1 MGVCSSCESTAAI
14 SIASEVAPTSTA
26 KLVMDDGRLQE
37 FNRRVKVSEILR
49 QIHASR
55 EAGGRS
61 RRAFFVCDS
70 DEMRMEG
77 VLSALEAEA
86 ELKAGQLY
94 FLLPLSMLRRRLRPQ
109 DMAELAVKASSA
121 FIMSASGYAP
131 LVFPVA
137 GIESSS
143 RPRREVGKK
152 VRSGGR
158 RVKRGASRPYFN
170 LDLSV
175 IPEYLEEEEEDDD
188 DEEEEEEGGLL
199 IV

>member
-14 SIASEVAPTSTA
+14 SIASAAAPTSTA
-26 KLVMDDGRLQE
+26 KLVMEDGRLQE
-37 FNRRVKVSEILR
+37 FNRPVKVSEILR

-61 RRAFFVCDS
+61 RHAFFVCDA

-94 FLLPLSMLRRRLRPQ
+94 FLLPLSMMRRRLRPQ

-121 FIMSASGYAP
+121 LIMSASGYAP

-143 RPRREVGKK
+143 RSRREVGTKK

-158 RVKRGASRPYFN
+158 RVKRGASRLYFN

-175 IPEYLEEEEEDDD
+175 IPEYLEEEEDE
-188 DEEEEEEGGLL
+188 EEEEEEGGLL
-199 IV
+199 IA